1 MNQNNPKHSIWVT
14 IRMCA
19 YVCHNS
25 ENSYS
30 YTSDLLHLLPQVFDW
45 WLHCFVQVSLGG
57 GSCAAYCALPF
68 TMTYLYLWL
77 HMASQNAMSRTS
89 PKSKQS
95 RMESWDWKHILP
107 KIQVTDQLTNYDYDR
122 GQHLTVEAKLHSK
135 EFFFVHSKKL
145 FRSSSMALSGLTGHI
160 IEHDSPT
167 VNTCDLQFLK
177 LRKHVCVRPSLPKFK
192 ELSPFLWLLNKLEV
206 WTISFAEWKTGTR
219 ACIGLKWRFSLSIL
233 SKRDHLSESPTASLH
248 SWVWSLGCLLLKPR
262 KVQELHTCDMA
273 TWSQPTFAISQDGF
287 LRWMIPLS
295 FTLRK
300 KGCSI
305 NGGAPISW

>member
-95 RMESWDWKHILP
+95 RMESRDWKHNILP

-135 EFFFVHSKKL
+135 EFL
-145 FRSSSMALSGLTGHI
+145 FIPKSCSVLPRWRSLGWRGTSSSMILQPWTPVIFNFESSESMSVWGRLSKNLKNYHRFCDSWTSSRSGLSHSQNEKLAQEPALGWNGDSAWAYFPKEIVFQSHPQPRCIAGFEAWDVCFWSLERYKNYTLVTWPHGH
-160 IEHDSPT
+160 SLP
-167 VNTCDLQFLK
+167 L
-177 LRKHVCVRPSLPKFK
+177 PSLRMD
-192 ELSPFLWLLNKLEV
+192 SCGGWFL
-206 WTISFAEWKTGTR
+206 
-219 ACIGLKWRFSLSIL
+219 
-233 SKRDHLSESPTASLH
+233 
-248 SWVWSLGCLLLKPR
+248 
-262 KVQELHTCDMA
+262 
-273 TWSQPTFAISQDGF
+273 
-287 LRWMIPLS
+287 
-295 FTLRK
+295 
-300 KGCSI
+300 
-305 NGGAPISW
+305 

>member
-135 EFFFVHSKKL
+135 EFL
-145 FRSSSMALSGLTGHI
+145 FIPKSCSVLPRWRSLGWRGTSSSMI
-160 IEHDSPT
+160 
-167 VNTCDLQFLK
+167 LQPWTPVIFN
-177 LRKHVCVRPSLPKFK
+177 VRPSLPKFK